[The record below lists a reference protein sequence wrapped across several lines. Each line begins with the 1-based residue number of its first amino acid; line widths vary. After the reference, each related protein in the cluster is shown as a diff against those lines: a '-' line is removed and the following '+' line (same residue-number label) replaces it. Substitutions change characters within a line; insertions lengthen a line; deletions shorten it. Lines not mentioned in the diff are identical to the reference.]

1 MRASSRTGLHPKVY
15 AWLELDGEVGIDAA
29 VGPRA
34 AWVRPPPLNAAAA
47 GLRLPSA
54 PPPSP
59 SECSVGSRAGG
70 AQFAPDAAAKGRA
83 SRSGA
88 AVRLGERRV

>member
-1 MRASSRTGLHPKVY
+1 MQRWGA
-15 AWLELDGEVGIDAA
+15 
-29 VGPRA
+29 RA

-59 SECSVGSRAGG
+59 SECPTAYIKAAQHYRSARRRPTIPHPGTGEFGRRYPVRALYEHG
-70 AQFAPDAAAKGRA
+70 ADK
-83 SRSGA
+83 
-88 AVRLGERRV
+88 